1 MSSVHTAR
9 PDGSYR
15 TAATTLLR
23 ATALDALSAL
33 LLRQSWK
40 SVTMSEVAKE
50 AGLSRQ
56 TIYNEFGSR
65 RGVAESYAIRLTDR
79 LVSVVDDG
87 LYTCVGDIRS
97 ALARGLVA
105 FFAVSERDPLVRSL
119 REEDASAD
127 LLRLITVDSTQLV
140 ERAADHLSATFQRC
154 WVQAPKRQADILS
167 TSIVQMALAYVSRPP
182 TDGAQ
187 TATDIA
193 DLLAP
198 YIEGFQDSQAHP
210 ELSKTTRFGRQ

>member
-1 MSSVHTAR
+1 MLTAR
-9 PDGSYR
+9 PDGGYR
-15 TAATTLLR
+15 TAASTLLR

-65 RGVAESYAIRLTDR
+65 RGVAESYAIRLTDQ

-87 LYTCVGDIRS
+87 LYTCVGDIRL
-97 ALARGLVA
+97 ALGRGLAA

-119 REEDASAD
+119 RE
-127 LLRLITVDSTQLV
+127 
-140 ERAADHLSATFQRC
+140 
-154 WVQAPKRQADILS
+154 
-167 TSIVQMALAYVSRPP
+167 
-182 TDGAQ
+182 
-187 TATDIA
+187 
-193 DLLAP
+193 
-198 YIEGFQDSQAHP
+198 
-210 ELSKTTRFGRQ
+210 

>member
-1 MSSVHTAR
+1 MSSVHSAR
-9 PDGSYR
+9 PDGGYR
-15 TAATTLLR
+15 TAASTLLR

-65 RGVAESYAIRLTDR
+65 RGVAESYAIRLTDQ

-87 LYTCVGDIRS
+87 LYTCVGDIRL
-97 ALARGLVA
+97 ALGRGLAA

-127 LLRLITVDSTQLV
+127 LLRLITVHSTQLV

-182 TDGAQ
+182 TDAAQ

-198 YIEGFQDSQAHP
+198 YIEGFQDFQANP
-210 ELSKTTRFGRQ
+210 ELSKTTRFGRP